1 MSAAPATQLRGM
13 GATGI
18 VAPMLWTNLIGRVR
32 PSTALPGALLLALAV
47 LAACSRAPGDGPAA
61 RTDGSAAAAGTPEQ
75 AVRPAEPLVVMAAS
89 AEPAPV
95 APGSTLTLLWTFRPA
110 PGWHLYGNVRNDS
123 GFAPRQ
129 RLELPTGWEAGPL
142 QWPAPTRHVSAGDI
156 LDHVYEGELVLLQD
170 IRVPSDTAPGRLAL
184 RAHWEWLACRDVCV
198 PGRDSL
204 SVAVTVAPEGTS
216 AGSPTDRLAA
226 ARSRLPQ
233 PLPAGLVRVDMDGEE
248 ARITR
253 TDGGAGNLVFVPA
266 LDSGELANVL
276 RDGVGTALSLR
287 LLPADGRVGPL
298 RGLLLVEG
306 ADPGAYA
313 LDVPAV
319 PWTGS
324 PNVTTPTGG

>member
-1 MSAAPATQLRGM
+1 MLVTCLMRCARPA
-13 GATGI
+13 I
-18 VAPMLWTNLIGRVR
+18 
-32 PSTALPGALLLALAV
+32 ALPGALLLAIAAF
-47 LAACSRAPGDGPAA
+47 AACSRAPGDGTAA
-61 RTDGSAAAAGTPEQ
+61 RTDGSAAAAGTAEQ
-75 AVRPAEPLVVMAAS
+75 AGQPAAPLVVLSAT

-95 APGSTLTLLWTFRPA
+95 APGSRLTLLWTFRPA

-129 RLELPTGWEAGPL
+129 RLELPAGWEAGPL
-142 QWPAPTRHVSAGDI
+142 QWPAPARHVSAGDI
-156 LDHVYEGELVLLQD
+156 LDHVYEGELVLLQE
-170 IRVPSDTAPGRLAL
+170 IRVPSDAAPGRLAL
-184 RAHWEWLACRDVCV
+184 GAHWEWLACRESCV

-204 SVAVTVAPEGTS
+204 SVAVTVAPD
-216 AGSPTDRLAA
+216 GSPAAAPTGRLSA

-233 PLPAGLVRVDMDGEE
+233 PPPAGLFQVVMAGDT
-248 ARITR
+248 ARIVR

-266 LDSGELANVL
+266 HDCGELADLL
-276 RDGVGTALSLR
+276 REGVGATLTLR

-324 PNVTTPTGG
+324 SSVSTPTGG

>member
-1 MSAAPATQLRGM
+1 MLMTHLIRCARPAL
-13 GATGI
+13 
-18 VAPMLWTNLIGRVR
+18 
-32 PSTALPGALLLALAV
+32 ALPGALLLAMAT

-61 RTDGSAAAAGTPEQ
+61 RADGSAAAAGTPEQ
-75 AVRPAEPLVVMAAS
+75 AGQPAAPPVVLSAA
-89 AEPAPV
+89 AEPATS
-95 APGSTLTLLWTFRPA
+95 APGATFTLLWTFRPA

-142 QWPAPTRHVSAGDI
+142 QWPAPARHVSAGDI

-170 IRVPSDTAPGRLAL
+170 IRVPSGVAPGRREL

-204 SVAVTVAPEGTS
+204 SVAITVAPGGTS
-216 AGSPTDRLAA
+216 AAAPTDRLAA

-233 PLPAGLVRVDMDGEE
+233 PMPADLVQVVMDGQT

-253 TDGGAGNLVFVPA
+253 TDGGAGNLAFVPA
-266 LDSGELANVL
+266 LDCGELADLL
-276 RDGVGTALSLR
+276 REGVGTALSLR

-306 ADPGAYA
+306 AGPGAYT
-313 LDVPAV
+313 LDVPSV
-319 PWTGS
+319 PWTG
-324 PNVTTPTGG
+324 NPTVSKPAGG